1 MRKYHH
7 LGIPT
12 IEKIKGEVHLKHL
25 KIYVSGYKESPYH
38 IEWMRYE
45 PDAPYPELVKT
56 IPHVAFEV
64 DDLEQELQ
72 GKKVIIGPN
81 SPSPGVGGRLNQS
94 MKPTAPWRNKF
105 SVFATTPC
113 RGLSLSR

>member
-12 IEKIKGEVHLKHL
+12 KQRREGEVHLKHL
-25 KIYVSGYKESPYH
+25 KVYVSGYKESPYH

-56 IPHVAFEV
+56 VPHVAFEV
-64 DDLEQELQ
+64 DDLEQELK
-72 GKKVIIGPN
+72 GKKVIIAPN
-81 SPSPGVGGRLNQS
+81 SLSPGVTVAFIEDNG
-94 MKPTAPWRNKF
+94 APVEFLRIDETQVEG
-105 SVFATTPC
+105 S
-113 RGLSLSR
+113 